1 MTLTYD
7 KAVVYIDGSA
17 RPNPG
22 KIGYG
27 AHGYFYNDITEE
39 KAVGLEGG
47 YTITNKGYQT
57 VMKDG
62 MVEVKPSIYLDFIGT
77 SPLDGTNNRAEV
89 TAFLQTLKEMQF
101 YNPSEI
107 LFLTDSEYVKKG
119 LLEWCKG
126 WERNNWIKMDGLPVV
141 NADLWMETYT
151 YYKRMLES
159 GKKIT
164 VQWVRGH
171 NNDMGN
177 TIADALAVIGMNYS
191 TDNICENKF
200 VYTPAKGYWKNKIEK
215 HPFLNF
221 KRVYFNTTDNYNIAG
236 SYFQAEPGNG
246 KMGDFTIG
254 KRIPETGF
262 AVIRLIEPEKVIE
275 EVKAKQI
282 AHANGN
288 NAIAMLKLDRVYSK
302 QVYPYLAKYGKYCLL
317 GDKKTKGVNFVDN
330 LSVTVELNPTN
341 LSMRAI
347 ETFNFLEEALNKFK
361 AYETIGY
368 DTLDNNNGFQA
379 HDVTDKFYDIEV
391 KTVKKE
397 SVSKYVLKPEYT
409 SALKNTVISVDAKY
423 KESVDKV
430 NVTVLLGLDLPPR
443 NNLKKLE
450 DQQPRI
456 YLITWRDSEKTLRY
470 AFIIE
475 CVTGIGIW
483 SNYFADRIFLN

>member
-1 MTLTYD
+1 
-7 KAVVYIDGSA
+7 
-17 RPNPG
+17 
-22 KIGYG
+22 
-27 AHGYFYNDITEE
+27 
-39 KAVGLEGG
+39 
-47 YTITNKGYQT
+47 
-57 VMKDG
+57 
-62 MVEVKPSIYLDFIGT
+62 
-77 SPLDGTNNRAEV
+77 
-89 TAFLQTLKEMQF
+89 
-101 YNPSEI
+101 
-107 LFLTDSEYVKKG
+107 
-119 LLEWCKG
+119 
-126 WERNNWIKMDGLPVV
+126 
-141 NADLWMETYT
+141 
-151 YYKRMLES
+151 
-159 GKKIT
+159 
-164 VQWVRGH
+164 
-171 NNDMGN
+171 
-177 TIADALAVIGMNYS
+177 
-191 TDNICENKF
+191 
-200 VYTPAKGYWKNKIEK
+200 
-215 HPFLNF
+215 
-221 KRVYFNTTDNYNIAG
+221 
-236 SYFQAEPGNG
+236 
-246 KMGDFTIG
+246 
-254 KRIPETGF
+254 
-262 AVIRLIEPEKVIE
+262 
-275 EVKAKQI
+275 
-282 AHANGN
+282 
-288 NAIAMLKLDRVYSK
+288 
-302 QVYPYLAKYGKYCLL
+302 
-317 GDKKTKGVNFVDN
+317 VDN